1 MDEDVPS
8 SSEQGLLSAQVK
20 EQNSNEALVGKE
32 IVITVEEEA
41 QEGVYQLAG
50 MAS

>member
-1 MDEDVPS
+1 MEYGRTNA
-8 SSEQGLLSAQVK
+8 SEYALQR
-20 EQNSNEALVGKE
+20 EHNSNEALVGKE

-41 QEGVYQLAG
+41 QEGMYQLAG